1 MKRARVVVAAAAA
14 TIRSTAR
21 GETASSSSSGQLWRL
36 GEGEAFFSSYYS
48 EELQA
53 VSVCYSK
60 KKKLLSGGAGL
71 VRRPSTAVSRIPK
84 IAKNRRGEIYF

>member
-1 MKRARVVVAAAAA
+1 MKRARLVVAAAA

-21 GETASSSSSGQLWRL
+21 GETASSSGQLWRL